1 MAKSTHWYDARWPWI
16 MTALLLLGAYASLWV
31 GVREGDPRPEGSV
44 VDIENLSQRDD
55 VNLLFILID
64 TLSADRLGSYGYER
78 DTDPTLRYLAD
89 TGVRFARHLS
99 QSSWT
104 KASMASLW
112 TSLAPPRTG
121 VTRFD
126 HAVPEAAKLP
136 AEILLEAGFRT
147 AGIWRNGWVAPN
159 FGFSQGFE
167 VYTNPSPGRLPASVR
182 RNSPHVSLEGTD
194 RDVVRTAREFLR
206 AYGDQRW
213 FLYLH
218 LMDVHQ
224 YLYDEQSALFGSDYR
239 DLYDNSVRHED
250 DVVSELLGHVADT
263 GLLDRTLVVIAVDH
277 GEAFGERGIEGHAKG
292 VFRETTE
299 IPLILSFPFR
309 LDPGASVSTRTSNV
323 DVWPTLLDLLG
334 LPPFEASDGRSRLPE
349 ILAAASGK
357 AVTENLRPAYAHL
370 DRTWGRPS
378 QPSEPHVAV
387 VVGDHRLVTIAGP
400 GDQVKERLFD
410 ASGDPRERNELG
422 DSQPEVRA
430 ELRALAEAYL
440 EPEPA
445 PWGEGS
451 ESVDVDE
458 MQLNQ
463 LRALGYAIP

>member
-1 MAKSTHWYDARWPWI
+1 MSISIRWYDARWPWI
-16 MTALLLLGAYASLWV
+16 LAASILLGGYALLWV
-31 GVREGDPRPEGSV
+31 GARAGDPRPMGSAA
-44 VDIENLSQRDD
+44 DIEALSQQSD

-64 TLSADRLGSYGYER
+64 TLRAERLGSHGYTR
-78 DTDPTLRYLAD
+78 DTDPTIDYLAG
-89 TGVRFARHLS
+89 TGVRFARHLG

-112 TSLAPPRTG
+112 TGLEPPRAG

-126 HAVPEAAKLP
+126 HALPEAATMP

-167 VYTNPSPGRLPASVR
+167 VYTNPSPGRPPASVR

-194 RDVVRTAREFLR
+194 RDVVRTAQEFLR
-206 AYGDQRW
+206 AFGDQRW

-224 YLYDEQSALFGSDYR
+224 YLYDEQSALFGSDYA
-239 DLYDNSVRHED
+239 DLYDNSIRHTD
-250 DVVSELLGHVADT
+250 DILAELLGHLAEMDLVQ
-263 GLLDRTLVVIAVDH
+263 RTLVVIAVDH

-299 IPLILSFPFR
+299 IPWVLSFPFR
-309 LDPGASVSTRTSNV
+309 LEPGVLVETRTRNV

-334 LPPFEASDGRSRLPE
+334 LAPLDASDGRSRLPE
-349 ILAAASGK
+349 IVAAAVGEPRADDLS
-357 AVTENLRPAYAHL
+357 PAYAHL
-370 DRTWGRPS
+370 DRSWGRPS
-378 QPSEPHVAV
+378 EDSKPHVAV
-387 VVGDHRLVTIAGP
+387 VVGDHRLVQSFKDG
-400 GDQVKERLFD
+400 GGVEEYLFD
-410 ASGDPRERNELG
+410 ASGDPLEENNVAN
-422 DSQPEVRA
+422 SQPEVLG
-430 ELRALAEAYL
+430 ELRELAEQYL
-440 EPEPA
+440 EPESA
-445 PWGEGS
+445 PWGDGANT
-451 ESVDVDE
+451 VDVDE